1 MTGPGQVATLSSMTD
16 AARSQDLHRI
26 LKRAV
31 DSRDVPFVVAMVA
44 RGDAVLFQSA
54 AGQATPGQP
63 AALDTMFRL
72 FSMSKA
78 IGALAAMILIDRG
91 VVAMTTPVEELLPHW
106 ADLQVLAGFDN
117 GRPVLRPAKTKAT
130 LRHLATHT
138 SGLEYEF
145 WNPDMRAFMAATG
158 LRTIMSGTKPALMA
172 PLMTDP
178 GTGWGYGQGI
188 DWLGQVVEAV
198 DGRSIDEFCRQEI
211 FEPLKM
217 ASTRFEPE
225 AGQGRLAAVQARAES
240 GDFQPYRLN
249 PPAQPEFYGMGHALF
264 GTAPD
269 YVRFL
274 RMILN
279 GGLLDGVR
287 LLSPQ
292 ACAEFCADQMQGLVF
307 RPMRSQVPHISAD
320 VDLFPGQRVTHS
332 FGFLR
337 VDQDVPGK
345 RRAGSLGWAGIC
357 NTHFWIDPRAD
368 VAGVFMT
375 QSLPFAEARAMK
387 AFDAF
392 ERGVYAGL

>member
-1 MTGPGQVATLSSMTD
+1 MTD